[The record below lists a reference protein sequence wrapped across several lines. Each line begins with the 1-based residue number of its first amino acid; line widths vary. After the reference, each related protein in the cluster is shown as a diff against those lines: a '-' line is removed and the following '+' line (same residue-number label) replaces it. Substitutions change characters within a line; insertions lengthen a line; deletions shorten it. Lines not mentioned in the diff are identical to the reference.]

1 MERSGTARQP
11 QLLGQ
16 KKDKFWLTVGLCALT
31 AALFFLPF
39 YIIDGGF
46 FHYAGDFNSQQIS
59 FYRYMNGFI
68 KGAGYPDSTFTSVH
82 NTFSW
87 ATDLGSGVDMDV
99 RTVRLL
105 PLEDEHFAKE
115 ETGEKPIRFEPSA
128 EEVLARVMPAYITGF
143 LYSAMVDSFCAEQNA
158 RASAM
163 DSANQNEDDMLRE
176 LQLEYN
182 HERQGTIT
190 SEITEV
196 SAGARSKKNHMKKEA
211 QHAHR

>member
-1 MERSGTARQP
+1 MG
-11 QLLGQ
+11 
-16 KKDKFWLTVGLCALT
+16 
-31 AALFFLPF
+31 
-39 YIIDGGF
+39 
-46 FHYAGDFNSQQIS
+46 
-59 FYRYMNGFI
+59 
-68 KGAGYPDSTFTSVH
+68 
-82 NTFSW
+82 
-87 ATDLGSGVDMDV
+87 V

-128 EEVLARVMPAYITGF
+128 EEVLARVVPAYITGF

-182 HERQGTIT
+182 HERQGAIT